1 MWIPT
6 EGSLPALPAP
16 TLLER
21 AQGCA
26 ESPWQQLSLL
36 GVYEKGPAVFA
47 LAREGHD
54 GVNAMEGVCAAETT
68 SSWEHGLALGVMTLF
83 TPSPP
88 LSQMT
93 SLLHFLNEHGVRCY
107 SLTDI

>member
-21 AQGCA
+21 AQGCT
-26 ESPWQQLSLL
+26 ESPWQQRSLL

-47 LAREGHD
+47 LAREGHG
-54 GVNAMEGVCAAETT
+54 GVTVREPLLLPAGRSVC
-68 SSWEHGLALGVMTLF
+68 SRDVVLLGTWTGSGCHDPFHTV
-83 TPSPP
+83 PASV
-88 LSQMT
+88 S
-93 SLLHFLNEHGVRCY
+93 
-107 SLTDI
+107 DD